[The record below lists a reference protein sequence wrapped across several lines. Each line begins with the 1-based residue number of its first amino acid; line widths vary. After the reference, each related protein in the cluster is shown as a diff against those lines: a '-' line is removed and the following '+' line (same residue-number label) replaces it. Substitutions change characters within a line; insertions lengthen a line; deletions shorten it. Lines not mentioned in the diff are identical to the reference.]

1 MGRYF
6 VTVWTAA
13 GETSE
18 PVFLTFSGVDS
29 RYRVWTA
36 PAVQL
41 NQQATE
47 SASRAAMAFGRAGI
61 FFNGQTRGGADMD
74 GSVTVPLTTALPGY
88 FEIYAQNVSTPATVR
103 LKSSAAWRATFV
115 RVQLLDSAQQSQT
128 FQCSQ
133 VWTGRR
139 GT

>member
-61 FFNGQTRGGADMD
+61 FF
-74 GSVTVPLTTALPGY
+74 
-88 FEIYAQNVSTPATVR
+88 
-103 LKSSAAWRATFV
+103 
-115 RVQLLDSAQQSQT
+115 
-128 FQCSQ
+128 
-133 VWTGRR
+133 
-139 GT
+139 